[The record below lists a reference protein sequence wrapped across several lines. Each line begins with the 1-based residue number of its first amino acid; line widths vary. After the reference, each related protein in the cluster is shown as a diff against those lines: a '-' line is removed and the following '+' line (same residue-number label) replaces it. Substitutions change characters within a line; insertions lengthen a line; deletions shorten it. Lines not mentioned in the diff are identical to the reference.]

1 MLRADVVTLD
11 SQDQEAVRAVI
22 RRHVPYIIANE
33 DGSLTVF
40 IGYVLAQKRHKKTP
54 LSEENEVAHSLA
66 GAERIELSTYG
77 FGDRCSTN

>member
-40 IGYVLAQKRHKKTP
+40 IGYVLAQKGHKKTSF
-54 LSEENEVAHSLA
+54 L
-66 GAERIELSTYG
+66 
-77 FGDRCSTN
+77 